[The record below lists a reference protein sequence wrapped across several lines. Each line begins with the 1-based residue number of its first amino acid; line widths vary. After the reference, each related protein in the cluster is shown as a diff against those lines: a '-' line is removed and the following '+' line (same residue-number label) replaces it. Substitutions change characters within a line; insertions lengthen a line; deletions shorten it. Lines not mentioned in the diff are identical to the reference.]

1 MVDGGSAISSAIDLV
16 RHLWPERSRLLDA
29 GCGSGDFVR
38 TLIEFGHDAEGCDPQ
53 AERIAEARVKV
64 PSASFTISGA
74 ETLPYPDRSFD
85 GVLMLQSLHHV
96 PGELMENAL
105 VEALRCIRPRG
116 FLAVIEPVAEGSF
129 FEMLRIID
137 DETEVRAKAQEA
149 MKSACRKG
157 ILKRHVTHNWPRRD
171 TYASAGQVIE
181 KLLANDPARATA
193 IAKNRSLLESAFVR
207 FGEPSSDGRILL
219 HLTRADV
226 FVA

>member
-1 MVDGGSAISSAIDLV
+1 
-16 RHLWPERSRLLDA
+16 
-29 GCGSGDFVR
+29 
-38 TLIEFGHDAEGCDPQ
+38 
-53 AERIAEARVKV
+53 
-64 PSASFTISGA
+64 
-74 ETLPYPDRSFD
+74 
-85 GVLMLQSLHHV
+85 
-96 PGELMENAL
+96 
-105 VEALRCIRPRG
+105 
-116 FLAVIEPVAEGSF
+116 
-129 FEMLRIID
+129 LRIID

-157 ILKRHVTHNWPRRD
+157 ILKRHVTRNWPRRD